1 MGFLLFNL
9 INTAVQDEVTSTIV
23 TDISGEGCI
32 VPRLQNYY
40 SKNSVCIV
48 KNISSKEGC
57 MRIQKKKR

>member
-1 MGFLLFNL
+1 MKSPAH
-9 INTAVQDEVTSTIV
+9 IA

-32 VPRLQNYY
+32 VPLLQNYY

-57 MRIQKKKR
+57 MRAIQKKKR

>member
-1 MGFLLFNL
+1 MKSPAH
-9 INTAVQDEVTSTIV
+9 TV

-32 VPRLQNYY
+32 VPLLQNYY

-57 MRIQKKKR
+57 MRAIQKKKR